1 MKRVVITGIG
11 IVSCL
16 GNNQEEV
23 HQSLINSKS
32 GISFSEEYKEYNLKS
47 HVHGLPNIKLEDHID
62 RKIIRFMGDG
72 SAYNYVA
79 MNEAVKDSGLNENE
93 VSNINTGMVM
103 GSGGPSIKNVIL
115 AADKTREKNPKKMG
129 PFVVPR
135 TMASTASAT
144 LAVPF
149 KIKGV
154 NYTISS
160 ACATSGHCIGN
171 AMELIQL
178 GKQKIIFAGGS
189 DEVHFALTAMFDA
202 MTALSSKYNDK
213 PETASRPYDKTRD
226 GFVISG
232 GGGVLVMEEYEHAK
246 ARGAKI
252 YAEITGYGATS
263 DGYDMVA
270 PSGEGAVRCMNM
282 ALSTAKNKIDYIN
295 THGTSTPVGD
305 ITELKAVGEA
315 FPDYKPKISSTKSL
329 SGHSLGATSVHEAIY
344 SLIMMKNNFI
354 SASANITDMDDEA
367 KNFPIITKVEKDV
380 TLNAIMSNSFG
391 FGGTNATLI
400 FEKV

>member
-1 MKRVVITGIG
+1 MKRVVVTGIG
-11 IVSCL
+11 IVSCI

-23 HQSLINSKS
+23 YQSLINSKS
-32 GISFSEEYKEYNLKS
+32 GITFSEEYKEYNLKS
-47 HVHGLPNIKLEDHID
+47 HVHGKPNIKLEDHVD
-62 RKIIRFMGDG
+62 RKVIRFMGDG
-72 SAYNYVA
+72 SAYNYIA
-79 MNEAVKDSGLNENE
+79 MSEAVKDSGLEENE
-93 VSNINTGMVM
+93 VSNITTGMVM

-129 PFVVPR
+129 PFIVPR

-178 GKQKIIFAGGS
+178 GKQNIVFAGGS

-252 YAEITGYGATS
+252 YAEIKGYGATS

-270 PSGEGAVRCMNM
+270 PSGEGAVRCMKM

-315 FPDYKPKISSTKSL
+315 FPNYKPKISSTKSL

-354 SASANITDMDDEA
+354 SASANITDIDDEA
-367 KNFPIITKVEKDV
+367 KNYPIVTQVEKNV

-400 FEKV
+400 FEKE